1 MTDREDLPLAGVGPT
16 SRTRSDADPCY
27 TCSTCDTECPVAA
40 VEASFPGPKFQGPEQ
55 WRLQTGDPPAIDPSI
70 LDCSNCLR
78 CDAACPTDVPLSAMH
93 NEARA
98 AYVEHSLPAWSPTY
112 WRNRLLANYRTAARL
127 ASRVPRLANAVL
139 GFGPVR
145 TLLERALG
153 ITAEREFP
161 TFASQ
166 TFRQW
171 FEKRGGLEASR
182 RRARESRRR
191 RGEDP
196 DAEKRVAYF
205 HGCYANHNTPA
216 VGKALVGTFEH
227 FGYAVAVPEQHCSGT
242 PMFANGMLGDARRHA
257 RGNLDSLVPLIEAG
271 YSVVASCSS
280 CSLALRK
287 EYPELFDL
295 EGVDTLA
302 ANTWDAMEFLR
313 DRTDLAAEL
322 SAAGVSEAAFGEMA
336 YHAPCHARDQGLD
349 GQPVEL
355 FADLDGA
362 NPVDVGDS
370 CSGMSG
376 TYGWKTEHYET
387 SMAIGEGMFAEMSEV
402 EGDLGLTE
410 CPTCAAQME
419 HGTERTVRHPIEVIA
434 VALDEER

>member
-1 MTDREDLPLAGVGPT
+1 MTDREDLPLEGVGPT
-16 SRTRSDADPCY
+16 SGTRNGADPCY

-40 VEASFPGPKFQGPEQ
+40 VEDSFPGPKFQGPDQ
-55 WRLQTGDPPAIDPSI
+55 WRLQKGDPPEIDPSI
-70 LDCSNCLR
+70 LECSNCLR
-78 CDAACPTDVPLSAMH
+78 CDAACPTDVPLSTMH

-98 AYVEHSLPAWSPTY
+98 EFVEHSLSRWRPTY

-127 ASRVPRLANAVL
+127 ASAVPRLANGVL

-145 TLLERALG
+145 SLLERTLG

-161 TFASQ
+161 EFATE
-166 TFRQW
+166 TFREW
-171 FEKRGGLEASR
+171 FEARGGLEASR
-182 RRARESRRR
+182 RRAREHRRR

-196 DAEKRVAYF
+196 EAEKRVAYF
-205 HGCYANHNTPA
+205 HGCYANFNTPA
-216 VGKALVGTFEH
+216 VGKALVRTFEH
-227 FGYAVAVPEQHCSGT
+227 FGYEVAVPAQRCSGT
-242 PMFANGMLGDARRHA
+242 PMFANGMLADARRHA

-302 ANTWDAMEFLR
+302 AHTWDAMEFLR
-313 DRTDLAAEL
+313 ARTDIAAEL
-322 SAAGVSEAAFGEMA
+322 AEAGVSEDAFGEMA

-355 FADLDGA
+355 FSSLDGA
-362 NPVDVGDS
+362 EPIDVGDS

-387 SMAIGEGMFAEMSEV
+387 SMAIGEEMFDEMAAV
-402 EGDLGLTE
+402 DGDVGLTE
-410 CPTCAAQME
+410 CPTCASQME
-419 HGTERTVRHPIEVIA
+419 HGTERSVRHPLEVIA
-434 VALDEER
+434 AALVEED